1 MMEKRNNEKGRHRVK
16 LDLIIHDLKVPLA
29 VVEAGILSLLN
40 KQDKFGSI
48 TSKQEKVLRRVLRNT
63 LVTRQLVDDTMEIG
77 RSSQG
82 VISRSV
88 FRISELIEACLI
100 EIFDLTDWAMSEK
113 IRNSN
118 DYGTLKDLLP
128 SKGIFLE
135 IEESLWVKELYLD
148 SRKMSQ
154 ILRNLLGN
162 ALKFC
167 RSKVTLTIN
176 EDHGYLIVHVKDD
189 GDGIPSEY
197 HQKIF
202 ECYFQMDGEGQHC
215 VRGHGLGLAGVM
227 VLVEDMGGEM
237 LLKSDVG
244 QGAVFSVKLPLESSS
259 PSST

>member
-1 MMEKRNNEKGRHRVK
+1 MIEKRNNEKGRHRVK
-16 LDLIIHDLKVPLA
+16 FDLLIHDLKVPLA
-29 VVEAGILSLLN
+29 VVETGILSLLN

-48 TSKQEKVLRRVLRNT
+48 TEKQEKILRRILRNT

-77 RSSQG
+77 RSSEG
-82 VISRSV
+82 VMNRSV
-88 FRISELIEACLI
+88 FPLSELIEACLI
-100 EIFDLTDWAMSEK
+100 EIFDLTDWTMSEK
-113 IRNSN
+113 IKNSS

-135 IEESLWVKELYLD
+135 IDEPLWGKELCLD
-148 SRKMSQ
+148 SRKMTQ

-167 RSKVTLTIN
+167 RSKVTLTIQ
-176 EDHGYLIVHVKDD
+176 ERHGNLFVHVKDD
-189 GDGIPSEY
+189 GDGIPAEY

-202 ECYFQMDGEGQHC
+202 KCYFQMDGEGQHC

-244 QGAVFSVKLPLESSS
+244 QGATFSVKLPLGNSPQSSQ
-259 PSST
+259 